1 MRRDRRLRRQAKF
14 AGIPHA
20 AIRQHRSH
28 ANGSRFVR
36 VWRDRKHQE
45 EMRGERDEKRRVK
58 QKD

>member
-1 MRRDRRLRRQAKF
+1 MRRDRQLRRQAKF

-36 VWRDRKHQE
+36 AWRDREHAKE
-45 EMRGERDEKRRVK
+45 EERWLT
-58 QKD
+58 